1 MNTNIYNHY
10 KDRNPLDTIN
20 IITNFFNNNG
30 FKIKIKEDTISDVG
44 TYSSR
49 ILLYYNDQFVLG
61 TTGKGITREYS
72 LASGYSE
79 MYERFCSK
87 LHIMSNPFINKKI
100 KELNYKKNGYYLD
113 KNEKI
118 IDLNNNILI
127 SDKYIREFYKNF
139 FNNDNEAMKKF
150 ISFRTDNNLIEV
162 PYINLID

>member
-1 MNTNIYNHY
+1 MNTNVYNHY

-20 IITNFFNNNG
+20 VITNFFNNNG
-30 FKIKIKEDTISDVG
+30 FKIKVKEDTISDVG

-61 TTGKGITREYS
+61 TNGKGVTREYS

-100 KELNYKKNGYYLD
+100 EELNYKKNGYYLD
-113 KNEKI
+113 KDEKY
-118 IDLNNNILI
+118 LFL
-127 SDKYIREFYKNF
+127 SYY
-139 FNNDNEAMKKF
+139 
-150 ISFRTDNNLIEV
+150 
-162 PYINLID
+162 